1 MKNLKLKAKLITGFI
16 IVVVITLVVGGIGI
30 YCATTFQS
38 ESATLSHRATA
49 VARAGTISRY
59 VNAQRGTYMD
69 ATMCYQLGD
78 AYMADFTAAIDECG
92 TYVVNI
98 RNALAELEPL
108 MTKDD
113 TKKAFSVTAESY
125 EVLVE
130 GINKYFEMLSQKA
143 VPVDVSEETFVLDS
157 LLRTVVYASSDLSAL
172 IETYTDEQ
180 AVTSESTS
188 TTIMTVIIIVCV
200 VGAAISIFLALY
212 ISGLIVK
219 PVNFM
224 KRIIEQAG
232 NTGNL
237 NYPPEDLEGCKKIA
251 SGKDEVAD
259 IMEAFYKMMVKF
271 IYYGE
276 RLELLADTKDLTLKI
291 ETLGNRD
298 TMGNAMTK
306 LVDILG
312 GVFSEIATA
321 GDQVSSGSGQIAS
334 AAQSLAAGS
343 TEQAAA
349 VEDLTEQVSAIN
361 KNINEAAENARNS
374 AKISEDLKSNAEQGA
389 AQMKTMVEAVNEINA
404 ASQSIKNVIKVIDD
418 IAFQTNILA
427 LNAAV
432 EAARA
437 GVHGKGFA
445 VVAEEVRNLA
455 GKSGE
460 AAKETGDLIANAI
473 TKAEQ
478 GASFAEST
486 SKSLGVMIE
495 GIAQSSQLAK
505 EIATTSEH
513 QAGGIRRINDGLEQV
528 AHVVQQNSAT
538 AEQSAAASEELNAQ
552 AATMKDLLAQFVLD
566 SNIAPGV
573 RYSDERKPSASKASR
588 YPSESGFTLST
599 GDMGKY

>member
-1 MKNLKLKAKLITGFI
+1 VKNLKLKAKLMTGFI
-16 IVVVITLVVGGIGI
+16 IVVVITLVVGGVGI
-30 YCATTFQS
+30 FCAATFQS
-38 ESATLSHRATA
+38 ESATLSHRAEA
-49 VARAGTISRY
+49 VARAGTVSRY
-59 VNAQRGTYMD
+59 INAQRGTYMD

-78 AYMADFTAAIDECG
+78 AYEADFTAAIEECG

-98 RNALAELEPL
+98 RNAFAELTNL
-108 MTKDD
+108 MTKED
-113 TKKAFSVTAESY
+113 TKKALDTTVASY
-125 EVLVE
+125 DALVVA
-130 GINKYFEMLSQKA
+130 IDKYFELLNQKEI
-143 VPVDVSEETFVLDS
+143 PVDVSEETFVLDS
-157 LLRTVVYASSDLSAL
+157 LLRTCVYASSDLSAL
-172 IETYTDEQ
+172 IESYTDEQ
-180 AVTSESTS
+180 AVTSEATS
-188 TTIMTVIIIVCV
+188 TTIMTIIIAICV
-200 VGAAISIFLALY
+200 IGAAIGIILALY

-219 PVNFM
+219 PISFM

-232 NTGNL
+232 DTGNL
-237 NYPPEDLEGCKKIA
+237 NYPPEDHEGCKKIA
-251 SGKDEVAD
+251 HGKDEIAD
-259 IMEAFYKMMVKF
+259 IMDSFYHMMVRI

-276 RLELLADTKDLTLKI
+276 KLDTLAETKDLTLSI
-291 ETLGNRD
+291 DTLGDHD
-298 TMGNAMTK
+298 TMGNAITK
-306 LVDILG
+306 LINILG

-343 TEQAAA
+343 TEQSAA
-349 VEDLTEQVSAIN
+349 VEALTEQVSEIN
-361 KNINEAAENARNS
+361 KNINDAAENARNS
-374 AKISEDLKSNAEQGA
+374 ARISEDLKGNAEQGA
-389 AQMKTMVEAVNEINA
+389 AQMETMVEAVNEINA

-478 GASFAEST
+478 GASIAEST
-486 SKSLGVMIE
+486 SKSLSVMIE
-495 GIAQSSQLAK
+495 GIAQSSQLAR

-528 AHVVQQNSAT
+528 AQVVQQNSAT

-566 SNIAPGV
+566 GSDAPHAKRGNESFGARSPV
-573 RYSDERKPSASKASR
+573 N
-588 YPSESGFTLST
+588 SGFALST
-599 GDMGKY
+599 GDTGKY